1 MTALQ
6 TTTTDME
13 EIEPTEWA
21 YQSGLEA
28 TAAERRLES
37 KEAIWEADEDWQ
49 AFRTLCYPDPGPP
62 SQEEIAQGLQHLYA
76 AVARGNADAQYR
88 LATILFVG
96 HGHVRLKRDLSRAAS
111 LYQAAIEGGHPT
123 ATWQLAVLQMINPA
137 VDDAWNGSN

>member
-49 AFRTLCYPDPGPP
+49 AFRTLCYPDPGAAESARNCAGIATPVCSGRPRQCGGAIP
-62 SQEEIAQGLQHLYA
+62 SGNNFIRRAWACQVKTGLVPGGLT
-76 AVARGNADAQYR
+76 VSGCDRR
-88 LATILFVG
+88 WPS
-96 HGHVRLKRDLSRAAS
+96 HGHMAV
-111 LYQAAIEGGHPT
+111 GGIT
-123 ATWQLAVLQMINPA
+123 
-137 VDDAWNGSN
+137 DDKSCG